1 MHRLGIMLLMGIAL
15 FLVGCARTLGP
26 VPMPMARVRGVV
38 HDGNGPVSG
47 GWIEFMPVDGTVGN
61 LRSARLGP
69 DGSFDAEGVP
79 VGEVA
84 IRLVNDRIDQDR
96 VLAALR
102 PVHLTDSPH
111 DPGGTDCQRED
122 RPRRGNDPSP
132 AGAP

>member
-1 MHRLGIMLLMGIAL
+1 MHRLGITLLMGIASSW
-15 FLVGCARTLGP
+15 VGCARTLGP

-84 IRLVNDRIDQDR
+84 IRLRNDRIDQDR
-96 VLAALR
+96 VLRLFGR
-102 PVHLTDSPH
+102 FTSPI
-111 DPGGTDCQRED
+111 
-122 RPRRGNDPSP
+122 RRMIP
-132 AGAP
+132 AGPTASVKIDLAEEMIRLQQAAP